1 MEFNKEFVKILLD
14 DNKILE
20 NKVLLL
26 EKIVKSKIKN
36 LRKENEMLKTRVMFL
51 TNLIAFNETIVKK
64 YLDLNQVDE

>member
-51 TNLIAFNETIVKK
+51 TNLIAYNETIVNK
-64 YLDLNQVDE
+64 YLHLNQVDE